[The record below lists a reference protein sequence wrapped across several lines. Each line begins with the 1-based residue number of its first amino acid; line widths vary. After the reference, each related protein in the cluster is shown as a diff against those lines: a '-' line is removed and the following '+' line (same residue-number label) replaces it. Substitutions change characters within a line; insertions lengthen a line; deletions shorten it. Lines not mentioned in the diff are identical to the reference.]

1 MSQALLIVIGGGI
14 GSLFRYWLSIGV
26 YSLVGRSFPYGTLS
40 VNVLGSFVMGIL
52 TVLLMERLNGEAD
65 YLRAFLL
72 IGFLGGFT
80 TFSSFSIETLSLL
93 ESGEMLKGILNIIVS
108 FSFCLFAVL
117 LGTLLGRHI

>member
-1 MSQALLIVIGGGI
+1 MNQVLLIIIGGGI
-14 GSLFRYWLSIGV
+14 GSIFRYWFSMGV
-26 YSLVGRSFPYGTLS
+26 YSLVGRSFPFGTLA

-52 TVLLMERLNGEAD
+52 TVILMERLDGEAD

-93 ESGEMLKGILNIIVS
+93 ENGEMLKGILNIIVS

-117 LGTLLGRHI
+117 LGTLFGRHI